1 MITLDAKW
9 LADRGLSDLDSDAKS
24 DLLRSVFSAL
34 EIRVGE
40 RVAEGLTCEQLAEFE
55 EALEDGETYALDWL
69 ESNVPDYQETTA
81 AGARRVGARN
91 YEPGPRSSWL
101 GSAGEAL

>member
-9 LADRGLSDLDSDAKS
+9 LADRGLSDLDNDAKS

-34 EIRVGE
+34 EMRVGE

-55 EALEDGETYALDWL
+55 EALDDGEACALEWL

-81 AGARRVGARN
+81 AVLEELGEELRARAPELLARF
-91 YEPGPRSSWL
+91 GR
-101 GSAGEAL
+101 